1 MESKHNHL
9 EWDPPEDIGGSS
21 LQNYLIYRG
30 TRSDD
35 LKFLYFQAP
44 SQTFKD
50 DGSVEPGRMYYYAV
64 TARNKVGESPFSE
77 VVSSIMRYAPTQPL
91 NLSAISGM
99 GFVNVSWIAPVDNGG
114 SDILR
119 YELYRSEGTDGEYS
133 LLVSLSNISL
143 YFNDTSVNNGVPYNY
158 KIRGNNSFFDSVFS
172 NVVSGYPATVPD
184 GPSDLEVVSG
194 DNYLDVRWDVP
205 AFDGGYPV
213 TSYMIEKVHFDNG
226 TFIEKFQTSS
236 LSVNDTN
243 VTNGVRYGY
252 RVRAINQ
259 IGSSPFTDWVEGKP
273 IGVPSIPIG
282 GNVRSGDGYVQLNWQ
297 MPESD
302 GGSPVIGFRV
312 YRNGTLMRDLELS
325 ILSYND
331 TTVENGKVY
340 EYIITS
346 FNEKGESPRI
356 VILYGHPKGSTIII
370 EKHPPGVPGNLR
382 YQLNQGKIVL
392 NWDEPEYKGTSEI
405 IGYLVYMKVGDHGE
419 FDLVGRVKVRSFV
432 DTNGTVPGIYYYR
445 VSAFS
450 SDGEGNRTDPV
461 RVEIKDEE
469 ASKPTPI
476 WFYLVPAVV
485 LICLV
490 ILIAVVLVVK
500 RRGAEQK
507 VLAPQG
513 HIAEE

>member
-1 MESKHNHL
+1 MESKYNHL

-21 LQNYLIYRG
+21 LQNYFIYRG
-30 TRSDD
+30 TRPDD
-35 LKFLYFQAP
+35 LKFLYFQDP

-50 DGSVEPGRMYYYAV
+50 DGSVEPGRMYYYTV

-91 NLSAISGM
+91 NLSAISGK
-99 GFVNVSWIAPVDNGG
+99 GFVNVSWITPQENGG

-143 YFNDTSVNNGVPYNY
+143 YFNDTSVINGILYSY
-158 KIRGNNSFFDSVFS
+158 KVRCNNSFFDSVFS
-172 NVVSGYPATVPD
+172 KVVSGYPATVPE
-184 GPSDLEVVSG
+184 PPIDLKVVSG
-194 DNYLDVRWDVP
+194 DNYLVVRWDVP
-205 AFDGGYPV
+205 SFDGGYPV
-213 TSYMIEKVHFDNG
+213 TTYIVEKTYLDNG
-226 TFIEKFQTSS
+226 TFIEKFQTGS

-243 VTNGVRYGY
+243 VTNGIRYGY

-259 IGSSPFTDWVEGKP
+259 IGSSEFTDWVEGTP

-302 GGSPVIGFRV
+302 GGSPILGFKV
-312 YRNGTLMRDLELS
+312 YRNETLLEELES
-325 ILSYND
+325 TFLEFND

-346 FNEKGESPRI
+346 FNIKGESPRI
-356 VILYGHPKGSTIII
+356 VVLYGHPKGSTIIV

-392 NWDEPEYKGTSEI
+392 NWDEPGYEGTSEI
-405 IGYLVYMKVGDHGE
+405 IGYLVYMRVGDHGE
-419 FDLVGRVKVRSFV
+419 FNRIGRINVRSFV
-432 DTNGTVPGIYYYR
+432 DINGTVPGVYYYS
-445 VSAFS
+445 VSAFN
-450 SDGEGNRTDPV
+450 SDGEGNKTEAL
-461 RVEIKDEE
+461 RVVIKDDKNGEN
-469 ASKPTPI
+469 TPI
-476 WFYLVPAVV
+476 WYYLVPAVV
-485 LICLV
+485 LIGLV
-490 ILIAVVLVVK
+490 ILVAVVLVVK
-500 RRGAEQK
+500 RQRAEQK